1 MVNQILVEESVI
13 GWEELEVEVVRDKAG
28 KKISIC
34 FIENIDPMGVHTG
47 DSFCSAPM
55 LTISKE
61 LQDRSGE
68 TGTRHC
74 RVYRRNRRYKRTV
87 CS

>member
-34 FIENIDPMGVHTG
+34 FIENIDQWVHTG

-55 LTISKE
+55 LTIS
-61 LQDRSGE
+61 QI
-68 TGTRHC
+68 C
-74 RVYRRNRRYKRTV
+74 RIVWRNRRHAL
-87 CS
+87 

>member
-34 FIENIDPMGVHTG
+34 FIENIDQWVCIQVTP
-47 DSFCSAPM
+47 SA
-55 LTISKE
+55 LH
-61 LQDRSGE
+61 Q
-68 TGTRHC
+68 C
-74 RVYRRNRRYKRTV
+74 
-87 CS
+87 